1 MKKQT
6 YIPCVVLRC
15 ADLDNN
21 YEQLVEHFA
30 KLRLEAEAGFDDDE
44 LCVRPAEVDI
54 DADLLRE
61 IAKYDI
67 EEIAIEAGD
76 CVDTVCARLEEFC
89 QVVAEPDE
97 WDLEDVAFDGW
108 NTQSSFR
115 ILCKSADIEKI
126 IDVLF

>member
-1 MKKQT
+1 MKQT

-30 KLRLEAEAGFDDDE
+30 KFGLEAEEGFDDDE

-61 IAKYDI
+61 IAKYNI
-67 EEIAIEAGD
+67 EEIEIEAGD
-76 CVDTVCARLEEFC
+76 CADIVCARLEEFC
-89 QVVAEPDE
+89 QVVAEPEE
-97 WDLEDVAFDGW
+97 WDSEDVAFDDW

-115 ILCKSADIEKI
+115 IVCASSDIEKI
-126 IDVLF
+126 IEVLF